1 MPFGYRWGGGQGYG
15 MRRSSG
21 GGGCGG
27 RVAIAIVIAII
38 AVVTYYMRTE
48 KNPVTG
54 ESQRVAISVP
64 DEMRLGLEAA
74 PQMASEMGG
83 AIDPRSDP
91 RAGMVAEV
99 GRRIVDGSDARKSP
113 YVGNYNFY
121 LLADP
126 HTVNAFA
133 LPGGQIFITAALYDR
148 LENEAQL
155 AGVLGHEIGH
165 VINRHAAEHMAK
177 GQLGQMLV
185 GAVAVGA
192 SGGEDRGRTATIA
205 AMMAS
210 QMLQLRYGRK
220 DELESDDYGLRW
232 MAQAGYDPSAMLRVM
247 QVLKEAS
254 GGGGRGPG
262 FLQTHPDPDAR
273 IAKIKEFLAET
284 YPNGIPA
291 DLTKGRPLR

>member
-1 MPFGYRWGGGQGYG
+1 MPFGIRLGGGQGYG
-15 MRRSSG
+15 MRRSGG

-27 RVAIAIVIAII
+27 RAAIAIVIAVIGI
-38 AVVTYYMRTE
+38 VTYYMNTE

-54 ESQRVAISVP
+54 EEQRVALSVP
-64 DEMRLGLEAA
+64 DEMKLGLEAA

-91 RAGMVAEV
+91 RAAMVAEV
-99 GRRIVDGSDARKSP
+99 GRRIVERSDARKSP

-126 HTVNAFA
+126 QTVNAFA
-133 LPGGQIFITAALYDR
+133 LPGGQVFITEALYDR

-165 VINRHAAEHMAK
+165 VVHRHAAEHMAK

-205 AMMAS
+205 AVMAN

-220 DELESDDYGLRW
+220 DELESDDYGLKW
-232 MAQAGYDPSAMLRVM
+232 MAQAGYDPSEMLRVM
-247 QVLKEAS
+247 QILKEAS
-254 GGGGRGPG
+254 DGGGRGPS

-273 IAKIKEFLAET
+273 IEKIQSYLREN
-284 YPNGIPA
+284 YPNGVPR

>member
-1 MPFGYRWGGGQGYG
+1 MPFGIRLGGGQGYG

-27 RVAIAIVIAII
+27 RAAIAIVIAVIGI
-38 AVVTYYMRTE
+38 VTYYMNTE

-54 ESQRVAISVP
+54 EEQRVALSVP
-64 DEMRLGLEAA
+64 DEMKLGLEAA

-91 RAGMVAEV
+91 RAAMVAEV
-99 GRRIVDGSDARKSP
+99 GRRIVERSDARKSP

-121 LLADP
+121 LLAEP
-126 HTVNAFA
+126 QTVNAFA
-133 LPGGQIFITAALYDR
+133 LPGGQVFITEALYDR

-165 VINRHAAEHMAK
+165 VVHRHAAEHMAK

-205 AMMAS
+205 AVMAN

-220 DELESDDYGLRW
+220 DELESDDYGLKW
-232 MAQAGYDPSAMLRVM
+232 MAQAGHDPGEMLRVM
-247 QVLKEAS
+247 QILKEAS
-254 GGGGRGPG
+254 GGGGRGPS

-273 IAKIKEFLAET
+273 IEKIQSYLREN
-284 YPNGIPA
+284 YPNGVPR

>member
-15 MRRSSG
+15 MRRSG

-27 RVAIAIVIAII
+27 RAAIALAIAIIGIVM
-38 AVVTYYMRTE
+38 YYMRTE
-48 KNPVTG
+48 TNPVTG
-54 ESQRVAISVP
+54 EEQRVALSVP

-74 PQMASEMGG
+74 PQMAREMGG
-83 AIDPRSDP
+83 AIDPARDP
-91 RAGMVAEV
+91 RAAMVAEV
-99 GRRIVDGSDARKSP
+99 GRRIVERSEARKSP

-126 HTVNAFA
+126 RTVNAFA
-133 LPGGQIFITAALYDR
+133 LPGGQIFITEALYDR
-148 LENEAQL
+148 MENEAQL

-165 VINRHAAEHMAK
+165 VVHRHAAEHMAK

-192 SGGEDRGRTATIA
+192 SGGEDRGRAATIA
-205 AMMAS
+205 AMMAN

-220 DELESDDYGLRW
+220 DELESDDFGLKW
-232 MAQAGYDPSAMLRVM
+232 MVQAGYDPSEMLTVM
-247 QVLKEAS
+247 RILKEAS
-254 GGGGRGPG
+254 GGGSGRWPS

-273 IAKIKEFLAET
+273 IDKIQT
-284 YPNGIPA
+284 YLRENYPSGMPRE
-291 DLTKGRPLR
+291 LTKGRPLR